1 MPAMALSAAKA
12 IRVFFIENFSKVK
25 HRAPVRGLIEAIA
38 CKSSTRD
45 PGQPPFG
52 KLYVLHQTEVSAA
65 MKSGKKLDL
74 RCRQATRFGDYCIK
88 TTINDVY
95 TFDYRVTWV
104 LSLKK
109 S

>member
-1 MPAMALSAAKA
+1 
-12 IRVFFIENFSKVK
+12 
-25 HRAPVRGLIEAIA
+25 
-38 CKSSTRD
+38 
-45 PGQPPFG
+45 
-52 KLYVLHQTEVSAA
+52 
-65 MKSGKKLDL
+65 MKSGKKLAL

-109 S
+109 SQKADWARPDDFFWNNLKNNRLKLNVS